1 MTTNGASL
9 TLSIR
14 MKLQEG
20 KTPEEIVRELTSRGM
35 SEGTAQRFVDRAIA
49 ENAASSDSTPA

>member
-1 MTTNGASL
+1 MATNGASL

-14 MKLQEG
+14 MKLREG
-20 KTPEEIVRELTSRGM
+20 TTADEIVRELTGRGM

-49 ENAASSDSTPA
+49 ENAASANSAPA

>member
-1 MTTNGASL
+1 MATNGASL

-14 MKLQEG
+14 MKLREG
-20 KTPEEIVRELTSRGM
+20 QAPEEILRELTSRGM

-49 ENAASSDSTPA
+49 ENASADSVPA

>member
-1 MTTNGASL
+1 MATNGASL

-14 MKLQEG
+14 MKLREG
-20 KTPEEIVRELTSRGM
+20 KTPDEILRELTGRGM

-49 ENAASSDSTPA
+49 ENAASAESAPA